1 MSFRTERGLTLVELL
16 IVVAIIG
23 IIAAVAVPSLL
34 SARRSG
40 NQASAIASL
49 RTINSSQRA
58 FQMTCGGGYYA
69 TQLLHLAEPP
79 STGGPAFISPDLAT
93 GAIVDKSGYRI
104 QIQAGSDG
112 GPPTVEACNGVPAGE
127 LSSSYYATA
136 NPLVVGLTGSHYYWL
151 GVAGTIFFDT
161 SAIAST
167 LGLNAVPG
175 GSPIQ

>member
-1 MSFRTERGLTLVELL
+1 MSFRTERGLTLIELL

-23 IIAAVAVPSLL
+23 IIAAVAIPSLL
-34 SARRSG
+34 AARRSG

-49 RTINSSQRA
+49 RAINSSQRA
-58 FQMTCGGGYYA
+58 FQMTCGGAYYA
-69 TQLLHLAEPP
+69 TQLPHLAEPP
-79 STGGPAFISPDLAT
+79 STGGAAFISPDLAT
-93 GAIVDKSGYRI
+93 AAIVDKSGYRI

-112 GPPTVEACNGVPAGE
+112 TPPAADACNGVPAGE

-136 NPLVVGLTGSHYYWL
+136 NPLVAGLTGSHHYWL

-161 SAIAST
+161 SAITST
-167 LGLNAVPG
+167 LGLSVTPG